1 MVVIPKDLCPMEPV
15 AMRVN
20 ASANPIWKDLPV
32 IVVRMDFMTFPNAK
46 VILKVFFV
54 TFFQ

>member
-1 MVVIPKDLCPMEPV
+1 MIPKDLYPMEPV
-15 AMRVN
+15 PMRVN

-32 IVVRMDFMTFPNAK
+32 IAVRMDFMTFPNAK
-46 VILKVFFV
+46 VFLKVFFV